1 MSKKE
6 FFPSDDLKLFFDNL
20 LKVKQYV
27 KEAAACTENEV
38 IKDIYEKLDHIIKE
52 KE

>member
-1 MSKKE
+1 MSEQE

-27 KEAAACTENEV
+27 KEAAACTENAV
-38 IKDIYEKLDHIIKE
+38 IKDIYEKLDQIIKE
-52 KE
+52 KQ